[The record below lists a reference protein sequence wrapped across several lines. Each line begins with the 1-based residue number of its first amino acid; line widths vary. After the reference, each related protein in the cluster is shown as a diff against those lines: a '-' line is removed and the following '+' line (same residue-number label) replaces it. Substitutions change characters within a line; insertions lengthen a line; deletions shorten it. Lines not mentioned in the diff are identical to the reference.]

1 MPPKFSFLLYLAS
14 AYFRI
19 RFFKPINLTEPL
31 VLFTSKKNEWAKGR
45 ERERIKC
52 LCFFLLYFPFVL
64 FSRSYFLFEESN
76 EEKNTRTHTSKT
88 FLLSDFTIF
97 SLVAF
102 SVSALH
108 CLCHDL
114 FFWCVFFSLVGNV
127 IISLVICF
135 VSLPCTE
142 KLYFWTNKRSLFS
155 LYTWFLQ
162 LPFFLFISF
171 TFSSG

>member
-1 MPPKFSFLLYLAS
+1 MPVFFPTLFSFCIVFSLVFSFRREQRGKKTLA
-14 AYFRI
+14 
-19 RFFKPINLTEPL
+19 
-31 VLFTSKKNEWAKGR
+31 
-45 ERERIKC
+45 
-52 LCFFLLYFPFVL
+52 
-64 FSRSYFLFEESN
+64 
-76 EEKNTRTHTSKT
+76 HTSKT

-155 LYTWFLQ
+155 LYTLFLQ